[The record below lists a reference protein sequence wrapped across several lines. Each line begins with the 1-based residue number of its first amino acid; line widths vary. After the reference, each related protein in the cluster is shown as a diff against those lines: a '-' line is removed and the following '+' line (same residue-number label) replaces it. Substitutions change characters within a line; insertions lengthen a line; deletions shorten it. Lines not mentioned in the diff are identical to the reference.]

1 MERAIRSKINV
12 YIYIIKTLIIG
23 CQRMHRSKNN
33 VNNPEFFLERAA
45 NLLTKRSEQHIFS
58 KDTIVSYHSLFAEYQ
73 KAIACI
79 LYTTQKTRENHTI
92 HPGTIIN
99 LIDRQEKLIIEF
111 IEKIKKKQAT
121 SLAEKFMNDTD
132 IRILNVIDL
141 EQLILEQLSAKPQ
154 HWEEKLTILFEI
166 FKTRK
171 YVRLEL
177 PPNQYRLDFALVKQ
191 HVNAISSEQIEIQ
204 KQIIE
209 KIFSSIKHSDKLLA
223 DRVTEL
229 KKELFIIRCEKMI
242 NEISTQMP
250 KEQLE
255 TLDPA
260 TKDKQNLCIQIIA
273 NESEHMH
280 TLTDT
285 ANKILTKELQ
295 IRYSILNYLPEE
307 HNDLFLEYQ
316 NKLIKNHYHESMLN
330 KTYQPRHWLVSS
342 LTVNP
347 EKTAYDTKLRQLQD
361 DRIKL
366 IKDFLER
373 YGKQRAIIL
382 IDEFAEAH
390 QINAEH
396 QQLIQDS
403 IYNKILPM
411 QKYLLAKIH
420 LFLRLYLRPQYLD
433 GNRVTMEFIEED
445 IKLITNYDITKFM
458 RTAKNI
464 FTAIPSQHVL
474 TTTEQ
479 DQHIQEL
486 FFIQCENMIIQKKRE
501 TTNLTETI
509 KQRVQK
515 INQAVLDVVGKRSN
529 VQQEF
534 IDKKQ
539 LLNTELI
546 ITNNNELKQHLEKM
560 LLDSLAAAQAYKEKI
575 QIKKTV
581 TTVEQAYSQIK
592 IAKILSNIHSF
603 RCLITEEQIKI
614 INELN
619 KSMVQMKNNL
629 LTTEEQQEALQQLID
644 PIIHQSAVANL
655 AKEHLNIKPEGILT
669 QAMTAV
675 GNFVTHPTTQ
685 ATVAAAMVGWLLGTA
700 VTTIPSSS
708 SLINNILSF
717 SAPYMPQSISNYLQG
732 YLGNNLSINNAANII
747 MLTTAAGA
755 FLGSKYNA
763 TKIILKPLN
772 YIGQEM
778 SDIYNNSKHKSY
790 PNRIL
795 RLGVIL
801 TTAAVTG
808 ASMVGLGYVAA
819 IPITTPIIA
828 SVVMFGSLVATVV
841 VAASIKLSKL
851 ISNRFTTDNNLNQ
864 PTTAAIKLFG
874 NNSDIAEKVIGFL
887 NKKTNKLTTTLE
899 QSKNMSHQQKRFLEK
914 CNNDLNETLELIQN
928 GDYNYK
934 KIWRN
939 GTTGLRKDLYQ
950 FEEDINHNK
959 LKNIDPNFIVNSLLN
974 ITSEEN
980 TQERRS
986 CFVEESTKTTI
997 DFNQS
1002 MEQLIYINHIMM
1014 FQEDLPAKKQKELK
1028 ELSELHKPAANSSAL
1043 VVSPPEC
1050 PPLLPEPLIKSP
1062 TLLNN
1067 SKPPSGFI
1075 GEIQK
1080 TFNQTMNRKP

>member
-1 MERAIRSKINV
+1 
-12 YIYIIKTLIIG
+12 
-23 CQRMHRSKNN
+23 MHRSKNN
-33 VNNPEFFLERAA
+33 TNDAEFFLERAA
-45 NLLTKRSEQHIFS
+45 NLLTKRSEQHVFS
-58 KDTIVSYHSLFAEYQ
+58 KDTTVSYHSLFAEYQ
-73 KAIACI
+73 KKIASV
-79 LYTTQKTRENHTI
+79 LYTTQRTRANNTI
-92 HPGTIIN
+92 HTGTITN
-99 LIDRQEKLIIEF
+99 LLDMQEKLVIEF
-111 IEKIKKKQAT
+111 TEKIKKKQAT

-132 IRILNVIDL
+132 IRILNVVDL

-154 HWEEKLTILFEI
+154 HLEEKLAILFEI
-166 FKTRK
+166 FKTRQ

-177 PPNQYRLDFALVKQ
+177 PKNQYGLDCDLLKQ
-191 HVNAISSEQIEIQ
+191 HVNSISTNQIEIQ
-204 KQIIE
+204 QQIIE
-209 KIFSSIKHSDKLLA
+209 KIFSSIKHSNKLLA
-223 DRVTEL
+223 DRMTEL
-229 KKELFIIRCEKMI
+229 KKELFIVRCEKMI
-242 NEISTQMP
+242 NEISTKMS
-250 KEQLE
+250 KEKIE
-255 TLDPA
+255 TLDPVS
-260 TKDKQNLCIQIIA
+260 KDKQNLCIQIIA

-295 IRYSILNYLPEE
+295 ARYSILNYLPEE
-307 HNDLFLEYQ
+307 CNDLFLEYQ
-316 NKLIKNHYHESMLN
+316 NKLIKNHYNESMLN
-330 KTYQPRHWLVSS
+330 KTYQPRHWLTSS
-342 LTVNP
+342 LTVNRD
-347 EKTAYDTKLRQLQD
+347 KTAYDTKLRQLQD
-361 DRIKL
+361 DRIQL
-366 IKDFLER
+366 IKGFLER
-373 YGKQRAIIL
+373 YGKQMAIIL
-382 IDEFAEAH
+382 IDEFTAAH

-420 LFLRLYLRPQYLD
+420 LFLRLYLRPKYRT
-433 GNRVTMEFIEED
+433 GNRVTMESIEED

-458 RTAKNI
+458 HTAKNI

-501 TTNLTETI
+501 TTNLIETI

-515 INQAVLDVVGKRSN
+515 INQAVLDVLGKRSN

-534 IDKKQ
+534 IDKKK

-546 ITNNNELKQHLEKM
+546 ITNNNELKQHLEKI

-575 QIKKTV
+575 HIKKTA

-592 IAKILSNIHSF
+592 ITKILSNIYSF

-629 LTTEEQQEALQQLID
+629 LTSEEQQEALQQLID
-644 PIIHQSAVANL
+644 PIIHPSAMANL
-655 AKEHLNIKPEGILT
+655 AKEHLNIKPDGILT

-763 TKIILKPLN
+763 TRIILKPLN
-772 YIGQEM
+772 YISQEM
-778 SDIYNNSKHKSY
+778 SDIYNNSKYKSY

-795 RLGVIL
+795 RVGVIL

-808 ASMVGLGYVAA
+808 ASMVWLGYVAA

-828 SVVMFGSLVATVV
+828 SVVMVGSLVTTVV

-851 ISNRFTTDNNLNQ
+851 ISNRFTKDNNLNQ

-914 CNNDLNETLELIQN
+914 CNNDLKETLELIQN

-939 GTTGLRKDLYQ
+939 GTSGLRKDLYQ

-986 CFVEESTKTTI
+986 YFVEESTKTTI
-997 DFNQS
+997 DFNQN

-1014 FQEDLPAKKQKELK
+1014 FQEDLPAKTQKELK
-1028 ELSELHKPAANSSAL
+1028 ELSELHKPVANSSAL

-1062 TLLNN
+1062 TSLNN
-1067 SKPPSGFI
+1067 SKPPSGFT

-1080 TFNQTMNRKP
+1080 IFNQTMNRKP